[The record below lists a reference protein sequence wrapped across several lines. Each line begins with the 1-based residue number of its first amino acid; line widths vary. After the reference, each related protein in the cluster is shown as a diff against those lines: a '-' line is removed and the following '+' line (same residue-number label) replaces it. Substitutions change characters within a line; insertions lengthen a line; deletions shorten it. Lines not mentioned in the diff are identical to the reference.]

1 MQGAFLHL
9 TGPQYKPGAESWVR
23 AYVVSTRAT
32 RNKTNF
38 WNTVKKKKSLKEF
51 ECYTREDSLN
61 AKENSNGEQR
71 NKDVKQTK
79 QNEVA
84 KIKINYVK
92 NNINVNGLNN
102 YSKGRTLEKMR
113 SNHTLSNEDTVD
125 SKI

>member
-1 MQGAFLHL
+1 MSQGVCGEHQSNQEQNKFLK
-9 TGPQYKPGAESWVR
+9 YSK
-23 AYVVSTRAT
+23 
-32 RNKTNF
+32 
-38 WNTVKKKKSLKEF
+38 KKKKSLKEF

>member
-1 MQGAFLHL
+1 M
-9 TGPQYKPGAESWVR
+9 
-23 AYVVSTRAT
+23 
-32 RNKTNF
+32 
-38 WNTVKKKKSLKEF
+38 
-51 ECYTREDSLN
+51 
-61 AKENSNGEQR
+61 
-71 NKDVKQTK
+71 KQTK